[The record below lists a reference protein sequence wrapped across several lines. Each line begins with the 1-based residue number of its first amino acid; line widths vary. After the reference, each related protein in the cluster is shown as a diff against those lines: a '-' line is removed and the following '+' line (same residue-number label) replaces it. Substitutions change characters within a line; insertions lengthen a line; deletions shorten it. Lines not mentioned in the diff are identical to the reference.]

1 MRLQYL
7 CLSKPEEQ
15 GTSSYYLA
23 QQYQL
28 KGTTSASQA
37 IAIGRTVNPIAS
49 ILAGIDLD
57 RVHIYTAE
65 KAH

>member
-1 MRLQYL
+1 MFV
-7 CLSKPEEQ
+7 KVKAG
-15 GTSSYYLA
+15 GTRNIIVLFT
-23 QQYQL
+23 QQYHL

-37 IAIGRTVNPIAS
+37 IAIGRTVNLIAS

-57 RVHIYTAE
+57 RVHIHTAE